1 MGEDSRMIHKA
12 LPALGTLLIALPALA
27 VDGHAEGAPVSPF
40 VGDVGNMIW
49 TLLIF
54 LIVVVVLGKFAWGP
68 ILGLLQKRE
77 DFIRESLEQAKKDRE
92 EAEATLKAHAEKLDG
107 ARAEASA
114 IVDEARR
121 DAEVVKRKI
130 EETTKKEADT
140 MLERARREI
149 QVATDTAVREL
160 YDLSGK
166 LATDVASRIIRKEID
181 AKEHER
187 LIAESLDELGK
198 VERN

>member
-1 MGEDSRMIHKA
+1 LSEDSRMNHKA
-12 LPALGTLLIALPALA
+12 LPALATLLMAVPALA
-27 VDGHAEGAPVSPF
+27 AEGHGEETPVSPF

-54 LIVVVVLGKFAWGP
+54 LIVVVSLGKLAWGP
-68 ILGLLQKRE
+68 ILNLLQKRE
-77 DFIRESLEQAKKDRE
+77 DFIRNSLEQAKKDRE
-92 EAEATLKAHAEKLDG
+92 EAEATLKTHAEKLDG

-130 EETTKKEADT
+130 EEATNKEADT

-166 LATDVASRIIRKEID
+166 LATEVASRIIRKEID

-187 LIAESLDELGK
+187 LIAESLEELGK

>member
-1 MGEDSRMIHKA
+1 MIHKA
-12 LPALGTLLIALPALA
+12 LLALGTLLMAAPALA
-27 VDGHAEGAPVSPF
+27 AEGHGEGAAVSPF

-54 LIVVVVLGKFAWGP
+54 LIVVVVLGKVAWGP
-68 ILGLLQKRE
+68 ILNLLQKRE

-187 LIAESLDELGK
+187 LIAESLDELSK